1 VEEAAVAA
9 EKSLLI
15 CVLITMAVKL
25 TISQKKLKKQNKG

>member
-15 CVLITMAVKL
+15 SVLITMVVKL
-25 TISQKKLKKQNKG
+25 NISQKKLKKQN

>member
-15 CVLITMAVKL
+15 SVLIIMAVKL
-25 TISQKKLKKQNKG
+25 SIFQKRLKKQS